1 MGKKERVV
9 LTGGVFDI
17 IHIGHLYTLE
27 QAKKYGD
34 RLVVVVASDK
44 HIIKKGRRP
53 IHTQK
58 YRAKIVS
65 ALKPVDRVVLGGND
79 PAKVL
84 SKIKPDVIVYGYDQE
99 PFLKPKGARIVKLK
113 KRVDEKQF
121 KTNKIIRKLGF

>member
-34 RLVVVVASDK
+34 RLVVVVAGDR

-58 YRAKIVS
+58 YRAKIVG
-65 ALKPVDRVVLGGND
+65 ALKPVDKVVLGGDD

-84 SKIKPDVIVYGYDQE
+84 SKIKPDVIVYGYDQK
-99 PFLKPKGARIVKLK
+99 PFLKPNGVRIVKLK
-113 KRVDEKQF
+113 KRVDEEQF